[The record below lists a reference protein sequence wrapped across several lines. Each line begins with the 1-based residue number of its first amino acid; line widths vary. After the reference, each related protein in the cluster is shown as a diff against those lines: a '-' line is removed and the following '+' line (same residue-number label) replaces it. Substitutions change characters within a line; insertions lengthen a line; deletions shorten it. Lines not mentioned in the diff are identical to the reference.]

1 LLYQCKYDIL
11 KSKLID
17 KTCIEDQ
24 NIFYLYSQ
32 YEALYEMDVVYT
44 LQKDREY
51 EIDEFKKIQT
61 KRQYE
66 NEKMVKKL
74 TKEREEEEITNMLLE
89 YFVDLKNF

>member
-1 LLYQCKYDIL
+1 MIN
-11 KSKLID
+11 
-17 KTCIEDQ
+17 KTCIADE

-32 YEALYEMDVVYT
+32 YESLYEMDVVYT

-51 EIDEFKKIQT
+51 ELDEFKKIQT

-66 NEKMVKKL
+66 NEKMTQKL